1 MMKLKRVVNR
11 LLKKVKNI
19 SVGSENSPFT
29 DLTPVDNA
37 DPDGTYSKALS
48 FALENSRIK
57 NFALSGP
64 YGSGKSSIIR
74 TYEKNNNYNF
84 LNISLASFKEDND
97 TSINTILIERSI
109 LQQMLYGAD
118 ANKLPYSR
126 FKRISTPEQP
136 LFKSLLLA
144 LWVIVSIFLY
154 YCSSKLLNLES
165 FSSLWFGGISLFAFV
180 VSLPVVLMSDI
191 YKASV
196 GLSLKKFSLKN
207 AEIETSELPENSIL
221 NRHLDEII
229 YFFQV
234 TDYDVVVIEDLDRFG
249 DPEIFVKLREINK
262 LINDNEKI
270 HGQIKFLYALKDD
283 MFAHSNRAKFF
294 DFIIPVVPIINSSN
308 SLDKIQE
315 RLKELDF
322 KKSINSQFLREV
334 SLYID
339 DLRLIHNIFNEF
351 IIYYER
357 LKSESLDVTKLF
369 AMMIYKNVYPNDF
382 ENLHHGKGA
391 LFAICKKKA
400 EYLRKSKDQLK
411 GQIEKLRASLELAI
425 TEKTRS
431 IRELIATYVGH
442 IAMQYTNQPV
452 IGIVCNNQHVLF
464 SEFVTFDR
472 FEPLLSE
479 KEIYLATH
487 VQNHY
492 QYRIATNKSFSQIEE
507 EINPGE
513 TFLSRKENIE
523 NNPEPKKIELQQK
536 IQRVEKEIAEL
547 SHIQLFQLLQHSDI
561 IRLDELINRDEA
573 TDDRLLV
580 YLVRNGYLDDN
591 YHLYISNFHEGRLT
605 KNDRDYLL
613 TIRNFNQPDPNQ
625 RIDTPKEVCANMR
638 EEDFDNKYVLNVTL
652 IDYILENKEISMGRI
667 KSTSHY
673 ISQNFEQSKEFFRAY
688 FIDGNHLDEFTRYL
702 SREWPGLASAA
713 ISSEH
718 GAEQISYILKF
729 VEAEYVSESMNTE
742 NLLTDYLSEQ
752 GHLVLASDF
761 QMPDDYN
768 VLKRLGVRFH
778 DLVSLERNNALVK
791 FAHEECLYTITSK
804 NVNYVLQTFA
814 DSQSI
819 DTIKPEKANYTSIL
833 AAGSE
838 YLKEYVEANLP
849 DYIEKVFLA
858 LPDNTEESETT
869 IKILLNHKMIE
880 GALREK
886 IISKQDYVFQ
896 TFEGIPGNLWSHLL
910 LEEKIVISWQNI
922 SEYLSYED
930 NDKAVVTN
938 LLGRQN
944 IVGSLSNLNIS
955 KTDLGE
961 DNSLSLSRF
970 VINNNEINDV
980 DYCKLIKCLPYSF
993 QNFPAGISEEK
1004 IKCLAME
1011 RKVTLTE
1018 KSFSSAGNDN
1028 ELVATLIS
1036 KDFNSY
1042 IDEKE
1047 KYPINDDVRELL
1059 LSSEMSDENKIIV
1072 CSDVTP
1078 TGVIERKKLS
1088 SLIANLLSSN
1098 EIDCS
1103 KFDDTVLSSAII
1115 NAQTTEDSIRLLT
1128 KCLSIWDEKKTME
1141 VLVDFP
1147 EPFSEISSYGKRPK
1161 LNNNEINLAFAML
1174 LETKKFISSLKEEG
1188 GLIKINTFKSSDH
1201 SEGNN

>member
-1 MMKLKRVVNR
+1 MMKLYRFTNR
-11 LLKKVKNI
+11 LLKKVTKI
-19 SVGSENSPFT
+19 FVVTENSPFT

-37 DPDGTYSKALS
+37 DQDGTYSKALS

-74 TYEKNNNYNF
+74 TYEKNNDYNF
-84 LNISLASFKEDND
+84 LNISLASFQEDK
-97 TSINTILIERSI
+97 SNTVDIKSIERSI

-126 FKRISTPEQP
+126 FKRISTAEQP
-136 LFKSLLLA
+136 LFKSLLLV
-144 LWVIVSIFLY
+144 LWPIITISLY
-154 YCSSKLLNLES
+154 YSHNKLLDLES
-165 FSSLWFGGISLFAFV
+165 FSLLWFGGISLFAFV
-180 VSLPVVLMSDI
+180 ISLPVVIISDI
-191 YKASV
+191 YKSSV
-196 GLSLKKFSLKN
+196 GLSLKKFSFKN
-207 AEIETSELPENSIL
+207 GEVETSELSENSIL

-262 LINDNEKI
+262 LINDNEKTS
-270 HGQIKFLYALKDD
+270 GQIKFLYALKDD
-283 MFAHSNRAKFF
+283 MFVHENRTKFF

-308 SLDKIQE
+308 SLDKMQE
-315 RLKELDF
+315 RLKEYDF
-322 KKSINSQFLREV
+322 AKSINTQFLREV

-351 IIYYER
+351 VIYYER
-357 LKSESLDVTKLF
+357 LKSESLDVTKLL
-369 AMMIYKNVYPNDF
+369 AMMIYKNVYPDDF
-382 ENLHHGKGA
+382 ENLHHGTGA
-391 LFAICKKKA
+391 LFEICRKRSD
-400 EYLRKSKDQLK
+400 YLLKSKNQLK
-411 GQIEKLRASLELAI
+411 EKQEKFRASLELAN
-425 TEKTRS
+425 TEKSRS
-431 IRELIATYVGH
+431 LRELIDTYVGH
-442 IAMQYTNQPV
+442 IVMYASKSAY
-452 IGIVCNNQHVLF
+452 GIVCNNQHIAF
-464 SEFVTFDR
+464 SRFKTFEQ
-472 FEPLLSE
+472 FEPMLSE
-479 KEIYLATH
+479 KNI
-487 VQNHY
+487 Q
-492 QYRIATNKSFSQIEE
+492 IATDIHVGYKFPINKSFSQIEE

-523 NNPEPKKIELQQK
+523 NNSIPKKIELQQK
-536 IQRVEKEIAEL
+536 IKRVDKDLTEL
-547 SHIQLFQLLQHSDI
+547 SQLQLFQLLQSSDI
-561 IRLDELINRDEA
+561 ELDKLINGYEI
-573 TDDRLLV
+573 TDGRLLV

-638 EEDFDNKYVLNVTL
+638 EEDFGHKYVLNVTL
-652 IDYILENKEISMGRI
+652 VDYLLESNDISSERI
-667 KSTSHY
+667 KSTMYY
-673 ISQNFEQSKEFFRAY
+673 ISQNFEQSEEFLTAY
-688 FIDGNHLDEFTRYL
+688 FIAGNHLEKFTRYL
-702 SREWPGLASAA
+702 SREWPGLALAA

-729 VEAEYVSESMNTE
+729 VDAEYVSKNMNKM
-742 NLLTDYLSEQ
+742 NLLTAYLAEQ
-752 GHLVLASDF
+752 GHLVLASNL
-761 QMPDDYN
+761 QLPDDYDI
-768 VLKRLGVRFH
+768 LKRLAVRFH
-778 DLVSLERNNALVK
+778 DLVALERNKALVK

-814 DSQSI
+814 DPQSV

-838 YLKEYVEANLP
+838 YLKKYIEENLP
-849 DYIEKVFLA
+849 DYIEKVFLT
-858 LPDNTEESETT
+858 LPDNTEESETA
-869 IKILLNHKMIE
+869 IKILINNEMIE
-880 GALREK
+880 DNLKEK
-886 IISKQDYVFQ
+886 IILKQNYVFE
-896 TFEGIPGNLWSHLL
+896 TFAEIPENLWSHLL
-910 LEEKIVISWQNI
+910 LEEKVVISWQNI
-922 SEYLSYED
+922 SVYLSYEG
-930 NDKAVVTN
+930 NDKAVATKI
-938 LLGRQN
+938 LGRQN

-955 KTDLGE
+955 ETDLGE
-961 DNSLSLSRF
+961 DDILSLSRF
-970 VINNNEINDV
+970 VINNNEINNA

-993 QNFPAGISEEK
+993 QDFPAGISEEK

-1028 ELVATLIS
+1028 KLVATLIS

-1078 TGVIERKKLS
+1078 TGAIERKKLS
-1088 SLIANLLSSN
+1088 RLIARLLASN

-1115 NAQTTEDSIRLLT
+1115 NAQTIEDSIQLLT
-1128 KCLSIWDEKKTME
+1128 KCLSIWDEKKTMA
-1141 VLVDFP
+1141 VLADFP

-1161 LNNNEINLAFAML
+1161 LNNNEINFAFAML
-1174 LETKKFISSLKEEG
+1174 LKTKDFISSLKEEG
-1188 GLIKINTFKSSDH
+1188 GSIKINTFKSSDH